1 MAVKDYVVLNYQQVS
16 QTQVTA
22 KDIENSIPPAAMNE
36 LLKDDPNPF
45 YSVEAIRYPV
55 IGNTHL
61 WGVQGTYE
69 EPYFE
74 SLAESLKSQVIPG
87 SKDGHSTDGKPAN
100 DFFLVGMKLV
110 KNGDGTGTAYLKN
123 YIPPLGFS
131 GDNHGLIRDAKL
143 GLLRFSL
150 VSKPIYDQ
158 GKINSLNEYHII
170 GTRGGDRNDAVEEGA
185 MAQTVND
192 AKAANPYPGFHAAR
206 MVEPGKFD
214 EESFRTKILD
224 KTTGLAAIM
233 GKLKGESSMTI
244 QAYRFPK
251 DKYTAEEA
259 RKWLKDHDLKP
270 VSFEKAKEENA
281 SENFDY
287 ELTKALAANGQ
298 CTRDDVNGQI
308 IQEGRV
314 SYLVL
319 RRMVA
324 NAACENK
331 SQISEIIS
339 IIDKKTNGGRNV
351 DTNEAIGVVGNALA
365 NNSVSVAEIAKK
377 CGMEK
382 FIRNDADDKNAE
394 LAKALNAL
402 NLGEKPI
409 EAISALIAENSR
421 NAELAATNAV
431 VAAYGPAEKEING
444 VKTKNAA
451 HAYALGKVTGKTGK
465 ALDDAMNALKDD
477 VVLKAIRGNQ
487 ADPFMQT
494 IITENA
500 NDSSPKSVN
509 GIQVIEIGGK
519 K

>member
-1 MAVKDYVVLNYQQVS
+1 MAVNELVVLNYQQ
-16 QTQVTA
+16 TPQVAVAA
-22 KDIENSIPPAAMNE
+22 KDIENLIPPVAMNE
-36 LLKDDPNPF
+36 LIKDDPNPF

-55 IGNTHL
+55 IGNTHI

-74 SLAESLKSQVIPG
+74 SLAESLKTQVIPG
-87 SKDGHSTDGKPAN
+87 SKDGHSSGGKPAN
-100 DFFLVGMKLV
+100 DLFLVGVKLI
-110 KNGDGTGTAYLKN
+110 KNGDGTGVAYLKN
-123 YIPPLGFS
+123 YIPPRGFS
-131 GDNHGLIRDAKL
+131 SDNYGLIRDAKL
-143 GLLRFSL
+143 GILRFSL
-150 VSKPIYDQ
+150 VSKPVYDQ

-206 MVEPGKFD
+206 MIEPTKFD
-214 EESFRTKILD
+214 EDSFRTKILD

-251 DKYTAEEA
+251 GKYTPEEA
-259 RKWLKDHDLKP
+259 KKWLKDHDLKP
-270 VSFEKAKEENA
+270 AAFEKAKEENA

-287 ELTKALAANGQ
+287 ELTKALALNGQ
-298 CTRDDVNGQI
+298 CTRDDADGQI

-331 SQISEIIS
+331 AQISEIIG
-339 IIDKKTNGGRNV
+339 IIDRKTNGGRNV
-351 DTNEAIGVVGNALA
+351 DINEATSVVGNALA
-365 NNSVSVAEIAKK
+365 NSSASVTDIAKK

-382 FIRNDADDKNAE
+382 FIRNEVDDKNAE
-394 LAKALNAL
+394 LVRSLNAM
-402 NLGEKPI
+402 NLGEKPLDTI
-409 EAISALIAENSR
+409 AAIITENK
-421 NAELAATNAV
+421 AAAAAIATNAV
-431 VAAYGPAEKEING
+431 TLAFGPAEKEING

-451 HAYALGKVTGKTGK
+451 HEYALGKVANKTGK
-465 ALDDAMNALKDD
+465 ALEDAMNALKDD
-477 VVLKAIRGNQ
+477 VVMKSIRGNQ
-487 ADPFMQT
+487 ADPFVQV
-494 IITENA
+494 ISTENA
-500 NDSSPKSVN
+500 TQETAKTYN
-509 GIQVIEIGGK
+509 GIPVVEIGGK
-519 K
+519 